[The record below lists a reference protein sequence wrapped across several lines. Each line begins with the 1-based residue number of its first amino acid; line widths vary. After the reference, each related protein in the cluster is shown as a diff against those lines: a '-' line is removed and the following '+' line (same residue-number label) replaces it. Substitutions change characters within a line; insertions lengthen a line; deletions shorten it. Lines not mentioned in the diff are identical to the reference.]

1 MNNIANLF
9 RIDAENHELMDA
21 QLAAFSRQ
29 VPLLYFI
36 LSVNSVALAFTHLGI
51 APPSLTIV
59 FPGVLVG
66 ACAIRCLICLRRRDG
81 IVEPRAAAR
90 TLQTTVVLGGVLGF
104 AFLAWA
110 LSLFPYGDTSRH
122 GHILFFVGITVV
134 SCIFCLMHVRPA
146 ALILTGTVIAPFV
159 IFLIASGDVV
169 HIAIGLN
176 LFLVTVAMI
185 YILIIWSG
193 QFAAM
198 VTGQIETRRLSNEN
212 FRLAN
217 VDSLTD
223 LPNRRQF
230 FHRLSVLAEQARTA
244 NHRFVVGVL
253 DLDGFKAV
261 NDLYGHGVGDRVLKE
276 TGQRLLELSGDTQ
289 FIARL
294 GGDEFGIIVDAKFDS
309 EAILAVG
316 TRVCSIFEEPF

>member
-1 MNNIANLF
+1 MNSIAKLF
-9 RIDAENHELMDA
+9 RIDAENHELMGA

-51 APPSLTIV
+51 APPSLTIA

-66 ACAIRCLICLRRRDG
+66 ACAIRCLIWLRRRDRV
-81 IVEPRAAAR
+81 VEPKAAAR
-90 TLQTTVVLGGVLGF
+90 TLRATVVLGGVLGF

-146 ALILTGTVIAPFV
+146 ALTLTATVIAPFV
-159 IFLIASGDVV
+159 VFLLASGDVV
-169 HIAIGLN
+169 HVAIGLN

-185 YILIIWSG
+185 YILIICSR

-198 VTGQIETRRLSNEN
+198 VNGQVETRRLSNEN

-230 FHRLSVLAEQARTA
+230 FTGCRSSQNRRERRT
-244 NHRFVVGVL
+244 
-253 DLDGFKAV
+253 
-261 NDLYGHGVGDRVLKE
+261 
-276 TGQRLLELSGDTQ
+276 T
-289 FIARL
+289 
-294 GGDEFGIIVDAKFDS
+294 DS
-309 EAILAVG
+309 SSA
-316 TRVCSIFEEPF
+316 CSISTASRRSTISTDTGSAIGC

>member
-1 MNNIANLF
+1 MNNIAKLF
-9 RIDAENHELMDA
+9 RIDADNHELMGA

-36 LSVNSVALAFTHLGI
+36 LSVNSIALAFTHLGI
-51 APPSLTIV
+51 APTSLTV
-59 FPGVLVG
+59 AFPGVLVG
-66 ACAIRCLICLRRRDG
+66 ACAIRCLIWLRRRDRV
-81 IVEPRAAAR
+81 VEPKAAAR
-90 TLQTTVVLGGVLGF
+90 TLRATVALGGVLGF

-159 IFLIASGDVV
+159 VFLLASGDVV

-185 YILIIWSG
+185 YILIICSR

-198 VTGQIETRRLSNEN
+198 VNGQVETRRLSNEN

-230 FHRLSVLAEQARTA
+230 FHRLSDLAEQSENGEPQIRRRRARS
-244 NHRFVVGVL
+244 RRLQG
-253 DLDGFKAV
+253 
-261 NDLYGHGVGDRVLKE
+261 
-276 TGQRLLELSGDTQ
+276 GQRSLWTRGRRSGAEGNRPAPAGA
-289 FIARL
+289 FR
-294 GGDEFGIIVDAKFDS
+294 
-309 EAILAVG
+309 
-316 TRVCSIFEEPF
+316 